1 MVCLPSLMLL
11 ALTVTPGAS
20 SMLEDVVPDVLVLS
34 VAVEPVPVDVDPL
47 TDGEL
52 VPAVD
57 VAADA
62 LSVVP
67 SFMVPVLVV
76 PVVDDPEPV
85 PSDDVLVESAFAPP
99 PPGAPHTPLPTAA
112 APAPNRPR

>member
-1 MVCLPSLMLL
+1 MMLL

-34 VAVEPVPVDVDPL
+34 VAVEPEPVDVDPL

-85 PSDDVLVESAFAPP
+85 PSDDVLVESAFAT
-99 PPGAPHTPLPTAA
+99 PGEVATISPIPRAA
-112 APAPNRPR
+112 ASAPTRPM